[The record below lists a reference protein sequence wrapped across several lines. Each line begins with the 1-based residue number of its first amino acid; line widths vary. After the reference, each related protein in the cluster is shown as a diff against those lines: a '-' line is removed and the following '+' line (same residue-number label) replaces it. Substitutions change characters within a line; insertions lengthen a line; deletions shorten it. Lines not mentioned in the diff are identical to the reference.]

1 MPWHLQ
7 KKKESLQ
14 RDEKTST
21 RERYDAFMN
30 SLSVMD
36 FVRVIVWLR
45 RDLDTVQQAIGAV
58 ISQQEGKA
66 DGGDT

>member
-1 MPWHLQ
+1 
-7 KKKESLQ
+7 
-14 RDEKTST
+14 
-21 RERYDAFMN
+21 MN

-58 ISQQEGKA
+58 ISQQEGKV